1 MPPDPA
7 PAPSSRKDPTANLGF
22 EAAALEKAHRSM
34 PPSLTYLTR
43 CEGTLT
49 SEGGDIIEVWELR
62 GPVSSAHLSKWA
74 QHFRQHYCPDSEIDE
89 LRAGTS
95 FSRADYLVNLV
106 FPDATTAP
114 GPSIRSGDFAEILI
128 SDYVEHVL
136 RYWVP
141 RGKYAEKASRNE
153 SVKGVD
159 ILGFK
164 MLAHTHAPADELLAF
179 EVKAELSGGAYSGA
193 LQKAVTD
200 SAQDYLRSAF
210 TLNATKRRLK
220 HAGAHERALVVE
232 RFQNKDDRPFVFK
245 CGAGAVLSDLAY
257 DEAGVCNISTE
268 SHQNGANLQL
278 LVVKGTD
285 LMALVRSLF
294 QTAANEA

>member
-1 MPPDPA
+1 
-7 PAPSSRKDPTANLGF
+7 
-22 EAAALEKAHRSM
+22 M
-34 PPSLTYLTR
+34 PPSLNYLRR
-43 CEGTLT
+43 CADTLT
-49 SEGGDIIEVWELR
+49 SGEGLSIDVWELG
-62 GPVSSAHLSKWA
+62 GPVSPADLSGWA
-74 QHFRQHYCPDSEIDE
+74 RHFRQHYCPDAEIDA

-95 FSRADYLVNLV
+95 FSRADYMVNLV

-141 RGKYAEKASRNE
+141 RGKYAEKASRDE
-153 SVKGVD
+153 SVKGVY
-159 ILGFK
+159 ILGFRM
-164 MLAHTHAPADELLAF
+164 MLAPTHAPADELLTF

-200 SAQDYLRSAF
+200 SAKDYLRSAI
-210 TLNATKRRLK
+210 TLNATKRRLIR
-220 HAGAHERALVVE
+220 AGAQESALVVE

-257 DEAGVCNISTE
+257 DEAGVRSVSAV
-268 SHQNGANLQL
+268 SHQNVANLQL
-278 LVVKGTD
+278 LVVKGAH

>member
-1 MPPDPA
+1 
-7 PAPSSRKDPTANLGF
+7 
-22 EAAALEKAHRSM
+22 M
-34 PPSLTYLTR
+34 PPSLNYLRR
-43 CEGTLT
+43 CAGTLT
-49 SEGGDIIEVWELR
+49 SGEGCTIDVWEL
-62 GPVSSAHLSKWA
+62 GCPVSPAHLSAWA
-74 QHFRQHYCPDSEIDE
+74 QHFRQHYCPDAEIDE
-89 LRAGTS
+89 LRAGTP

-106 FPDATTAP
+106 FPDATAAP
-114 GPSIRSGDFAEILI
+114 GPSLRSGDFAEILI

-136 RYWVP
+136 GYWVP
-141 RGKYAEKASRNE
+141 RGKYADKASRDE

-164 MLAHTHAPADELLAF
+164 MFKATHAPVDELLTF

-200 SAQDYLRSAF
+200 SAKDYLRSAI

-220 HAGAHERALVVE
+220 RAGEQERALVVE

-257 DEAGVCNISTE
+257 DEAGVRSVSAG
-268 SHQNGANLQL
+268 SHQNIANLQL
-278 LVVKGTD
+278 LVVKGAH